1 MSAIASAITG
11 AIAAG
16 FGIVGDFAR
25 AVQDTFAGIFLTT
38 VGEGSS
44 ATTELS
50 VVAIVGLVMI
60 GVAIVT
66 GLGMLI
72 FRKLFNRA

>member
-11 AIAAG
+11 SIAAG
-16 FGIVGDFAR
+16 FGIVTDFAQ
-25 AVQDTFAGIFLTT
+25 AVQNTFAGIFLKT
-38 VGEGSS
+38 VGEGAN